1 MPLMAINPVAEEEID
16 FSSTNGSKKR
26 LNIDW
31 TYEEEEQSEPIDR
44 ASSRSSSMAPIIIV
58 DTPDPDMEGVTI
70 DVECN
75 L

>member
-1 MPLMAINPVAEEEID
+1 MPLVAVNPIAEEEID
-16 FSSTNGSKKR
+16 FASTSGSKKR

-31 TYEEEEQSEPIDR
+31 TYEDEPEVEPSIQ
-44 ASSRSSSMAPIIIV
+44 ASSRTSSMAPIIIV
-58 DTPDPDMEGVTI
+58 DSPDPDMEGVTI